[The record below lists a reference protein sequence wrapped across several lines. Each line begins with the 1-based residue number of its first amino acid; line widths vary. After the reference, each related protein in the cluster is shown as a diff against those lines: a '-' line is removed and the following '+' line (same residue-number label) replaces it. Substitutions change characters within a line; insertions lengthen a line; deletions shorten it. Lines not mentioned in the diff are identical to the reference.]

1 MKYTILLYIA
11 FLTVIVSC
19 RKETNT
25 SSEDPSSQTVIDTSS
40 TYQRLYVLNEGNMN
54 ENRSTID
61 YLDFNTKKYYSNV
74 YPYVNPSVVKELG
87 DVGND
92 LQIYG
97 SKMYAVINM
106 SNKVEIMDA
115 ATTKHLGEVTI
126 KNARN
131 ICFANGKAY
140 ITTYNRD
147 IVGSTTGDDNNAKGL
162 VVEVDTTN
170 YTITKSVEVG
180 RQPEGIALY
189 NNQLYVANSGGY
201 NPDNYDHTVSIIDL
215 NFFTVTK
222 TLNVAINLNQVKVN
236 NGLIYVSSRGDY
248 NSIRS
253 KLFIINGNSNTV
265 QDSIDVSVS
274 NFDIFNNTAY
284 VIGTP
289 YSNQT
294 GTITSTQYLKIN
306 LNTNIIISE
315 GFITDGTNNQ
325 ITLPYGL
332 LVNPNNGD
340 VYITDAKDY
349 QSSGS
354 VYCYNSQGVKK
365 WSALGGQIPGHFAL
379 LKK

>member
-1 MKYTILLYIA
+1 MKIKIILIISLLQLI
-11 FLTVIVSC
+11 IGC
-19 RKETNT
+19 KKETNNT
-25 SSEDPSSQTVIDTSS
+25 QEVSTQAISDTSNV
-40 TYQRLYVLNEGNMN
+40 YQRLYILNEGNMS

-61 YLDFNTKKYYSNV
+61 YVDFSAQKYYSNI
-74 YPYVNPSVVKELG
+74 YPYINPTVVKELG

-92 LQIYG
+92 IQIYG

-115 ATTKHLGEVTI
+115 ATAKHLGETTI

-140 ITTYNRD
+140 ITAYNRD
-147 IVGSTTGDDNNAKGL
+147 ISTSTTGDSNNADGI
-162 VVEVDTTN
+162 VVELDTTN
-170 YTITKSVEVG
+170 YNIINTVEVG
-180 RQPEGIALY
+180 RQPDGIAVY

-215 NFFTVTK
+215 NTFTVTK

-236 NGLIYVSSRGDY
+236 NSLIYVSSRGDY
-248 NSIRS
+248 NQIRS

-274 NFDIFNNTAY
+274 NFDIYNNTAY
-284 VIGTP
+284 IIGTP

-294 GTITSTQYLKIN
+294 GTITSIQYLKIN
-306 LNTNIIISE
+306 LTTNTINSESFIS
-315 GFITDGTNNQ
+315 DGTNSQ

-332 LVNPNNGD
+332 LVNPSNGD
-340 VYITDAKDY
+340 VYVTDAKDY
-349 QSSGS
+349 QTSGT
-354 VYCYNSQGVKK
+354 VYCFNAQGTKK
-365 WSALGGQIPGHFAL
+365 WSATGGQIPGHFAL